1 MTADKKV
8 KAMRVAMDSLVPAIS
23 AKKETIVRCYEL
35 RSFQLFEYLACRV
48 GCSWKPSVCCYEPHM
63 VQLLESLPASVAGS
77 WKPSVCCYEPRLV
90 DLFLTKKTS
99 DLQKCLKTKLHY
111 VLGKA
116 ITIDMEVLVQNTT
129 YAENFF

>member
-1 MTADKKV
+1 MSIVTKTEKIQYIVIEMGFVRALLR
-8 KAMRVAMDSLVPAIS
+8 ATHFSS
-23 AKKETIVRCYEL
+23 AVR
-35 RSFQLFEYLACRV
+35 
-48 GCSWKPSVCCYEPHM
+48 CYEPHM

>member
-1 MTADKKV
+1 
-8 KAMRVAMDSLVPAIS
+8 
-23 AKKETIVRCYEL
+23 
-35 RSFQLFEYLACRV
+35 
-48 GCSWKPSVCCYEPHM
+48 M